1 MTIIKEKR
9 LTFTFPED
17 YRATKYDNWEHYE
30 IFQNSCNLRNKID
43 TNEKGKNGIDQS
55 VDNDSGSSGVDI
67 IALHESTLWLIE
79 IKDYYQLEFEPN
91 SQSIDEKL
99 SDLPYLI
106 ARKIRDSL
114 AGLVSAKFKAEK
126 QEEKDFAHSALNC
139 NEIKIVLHIEM
150 PSISKLSPSSLD
162 IASLK
167 VKFKTSKFTKTF
179 ENCYAK
185 PIFTNI
191 KHINNGQPC
200 DIPWSVSTGTEQQSS
215 SEQQRSIHNPMT
227 TIYNTLTRQK
237 ELFTPIDP
245 KNVRMYVCGMTV
257 YDYCHLG
264 HARVMVVFDM
274 IARWLRECGYPLTY
288 VRNITDID
296 DKIIARAA
304 ENGETIGE
312 LTARFIQAMH
322 EDADALGVLRPDIE
336 PKATE
341 NIPQMIAMIETLIQ
355 NGKAYPAVNGDVY
368 YAVREF
374 AAYGQLSGKS
384 LDDLRAGERVEVD
397 GFKRD
402 PLDFVLWKAAKAG
415 EPAWESPWGNGRP
428 GWHIECSAMSE
439 NLFGDTFDI
448 HGGGA
453 DLQFPHHENEI
464 AQSVGASGHTCGH
477 DHAQTHHGQNIAS
490 HVKYWLHNGFIRV
503 DGEKMSKSLGNFFTI
518 REVLKQ
524 YDPEVV
530 RFFILR
536 AHYRSPL
543 NYSDAHLDDAK
554 GALTRLYTTL
564 KNTPAAAF
572 ELSENANDYT
582 RRFYAAMNDD
592 FGTVE
597 AVAVLF
603 ELAGEVNKTNDAHLA
618 GCLKALGGIIGL
630 LQRDPIKFLQGGA
643 VLEGLSKKE
652 IDDLVKQYDLA
663 CAQNN
668 QAESDRIRNF
678 LLNEYG
684 IFLED
689 SSTGN
694 TNWRPSEEI
703 EHHFQSGYFI
713 RKSLS
718 NEEIEDLIAR
728 RKQARADKNWAESD
742 RIRDLLNEHKIILE
756 DNAGGT
762 TWRRG

>member
-1 MTIIKEKR
+1 M
-9 LTFTFPED
+9 L
-17 YRATKYDNWEHYE
+17 
-30 IFQNSCNLRNKID
+30 NL
-43 TNEKGKNGIDQS
+43 
-55 VDNDSGSSGVDI
+55 
-67 IALHESTLWLIE
+67 
-79 IKDYYQLEFEPN
+79 
-91 SQSIDEKL
+91 
-99 SDLPYLI
+99 
-106 ARKIRDSL
+106 
-114 AGLVSAKFKAEK
+114 
-126 QEEKDFAHSALNC
+126 
-139 NEIKIVLHIEM
+139 
-150 PSISKLSPSSLD
+150 
-162 IASLK
+162 
-167 VKFKTSKFTKTF
+167 
-179 ENCYAK
+179 
-185 PIFTNI
+185 
-191 KHINNGQPC
+191 
-200 DIPWSVSTGTEQQSS
+200 
-215 SEQQRSIHNPMT
+215 
-227 TIYNTLTRQK
+227 YNTLTRQK
-237 ELFTPIDP
+237 EPFTPIDP

-274 IARWLRECGYPLTY
+274 IARWLRECSYPLTY

-355 NGKAYPAVNGDVY
+355 NGKAYPAANGDVY

-464 AQSVGASGHTCGH
+464 AQSCGAHGGLCGH
-477 DHAQTHHGQNIAS
+477 DAPHAAGKRINS

-503 DGEKMSKSLGNFFTI
+503 DNEKMSKSLGNFFTI
-518 REVLKQ
+518 RDVLKK
-524 YDPEVV
+524 YAPEVV

-554 GALTRLYTTL
+554 NSLTRLYNTL
-564 KNTPAAAF
+564 GNVQADEFALR
-572 ELSENANDYT
+572 EDANDYT
-582 RRFYAAMNDD
+582 RRFFAAMDDD
-592 FGTVE
+592 FNTAE
-597 AVAVLF
+597 AMSVLF
-603 ELAGEVNKTNDAHLA
+603 ELANEANKTGSAELA
-618 GCLKALGGIIGL
+618 GCLKALGGTLGL
-630 LQRDPIKFLQGGA
+630 LQDDPQHFLQSGG
-643 VLEGLSKKE
+643 EEGGLSA
-652 IDDLVKQYDLA
+652 D
-663 CAQNN
+663 
-668 QAESDRIRNF
+668 
-678 LLNEYG
+678 
-684 IFLED
+684 
-689 SSTGN
+689 
-694 TNWRPSEEI
+694 EI
-703 EHHFQSGYFI
+703 EA
-713 RKSLS
+713 
-718 NEEIEDLIAR
+718 LIAQ
-728 RKQARADKNWAESD
+728 RKTARETKNWAESD
-742 RIRDLLNEHKIILE
+742 RIRDLLAEHKILLK
-756 DNAGGT
+756 DGADGT
-762 TWRRG
+762 TWTRG